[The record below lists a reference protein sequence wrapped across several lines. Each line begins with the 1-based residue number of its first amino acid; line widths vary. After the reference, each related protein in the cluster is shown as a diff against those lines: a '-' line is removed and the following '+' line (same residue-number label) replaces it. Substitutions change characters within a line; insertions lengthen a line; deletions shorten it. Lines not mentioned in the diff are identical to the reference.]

1 MSTKLVQEWNSR
13 YIDGPL
19 LNFCCPFGPAIQEIK
34 PYFRI
39 IKLGTY
45 ICLTIENA
53 VFLVFFLIVLFT
65 LFLRKKK
72 ARETF

>member
-53 VFLVFFLIVLFT
+53 VFLVFF
-65 LFLRKKK
+65 
-72 ARETF
+72 